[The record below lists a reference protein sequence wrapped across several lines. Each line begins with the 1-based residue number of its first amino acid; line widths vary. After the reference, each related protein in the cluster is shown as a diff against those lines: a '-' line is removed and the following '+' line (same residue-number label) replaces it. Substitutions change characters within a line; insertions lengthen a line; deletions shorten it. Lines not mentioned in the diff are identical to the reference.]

1 MTHLDGYVVM
11 VHGCRWRTWWCSG
24 GCSAVRLRGG
34 GWGGVPS
41 TRRPVRTGWSSVP
54 QTQPQW
60 QTVVDHGGG
69 LKMWPAVSKK

>member
-11 VHGCRWRTWWCSG
+11 VHGCRWCSG
-24 GCSAVRLRGG
+24 GCSGGAVRCTVGR